1 MARTKQRARKLAAAE
16 AAAAAATTTGAAET
30 KPPKAPVAEQFLL
43 KLAERVAAEEETD
56 DVTPDVRLRAA
67 IDSLPAS
74 YLQRAL
80 AADFQTSLAKFTTA
94 LVKKQHA
101 QQKKRKRPAAQ
112 PVAQSFNACTKAAYE
127 SLRAQALAD
136 NDQALLA
143 ALALEPTAPSD
154 ILLASVKQ
162 LQKPA
167 VSTDL
172 SDVIREVHGLTAA
185 LSAEFSAF
193 SSEQSLA
200 AFAVRAYRASERLLA
215 KLPAQQKSKGLGGA
229 IQALAALQQLLS
241 ALHSKAEGL
250 TLRSGQFKL
259 ALYTPAPQRPEM
271 SLQQA
276 AACALAQYGAA
287 LALLCESTLVAR
299 ISAARSHTASK
310 AGASSDSDSSD
321 DDDDHD
327 NSSGASAAVISPLE
341 HVLNM
346 AAALLPGALPKLHY
360 LLSLCSAVQAHK
372 ASLPRA
378 GALLVCEACYV
389 VQQRIPCTGSSS
401 TMTAVE
407 YFTAVSAAAVV
418 TQLMRSYSSLDNTL
432 QARARKAAG
441 AAAAV
446 SAPPAFL
453 QLLRDLDPL
462 TMPQAARPLWSAL
475 GSCAGA
481 DASSD
486 VSSRR
491 SEAAQAAAVTKELLH
506 GEHST
511 AAACA
516 AALAGMIEA
525 QAVNSGGT
533 AATTGSSEGTG
544 FYMDSAGLQS
554 LRAGTSDD
562 SDDDMTGL
570 DAALDSYSEGGE
582 IGGAADDHSENGDD
596 LQYSGSE

>member
-1 MARTKQRARKLAAAE
+1 MGRTKQRARKAAE
-16 AAAAAATTTGAAET
+16 AAPAAAAAAATATGASET
-30 KPPKAPVAEQFLL
+30 KPTTTPVAEQFLL

-56 DVTPDVRLRAA
+56 VTPDVRLRAA

-74 YLQRAL
+74 SLQRAL
-80 AADFQTSLAKFTTA
+80 AADFQASLAQFTTA
-94 LVKKQHA
+94 LVKTQHA
-101 QQKKRKRPAAQ
+101 QQKKRKQPAA
-112 PVAQSFNACTKAAYE
+112 PAQRFNACAKGAYE
-127 SLRAQALAD
+127 SLRAQALVD

-172 SDVIREVHGLTAA
+172 SDVVREVRALTAA

-200 AFAVRAYRASERLLA
+200 AYAIRAYRAGERLLA
-215 KLPAQQKSKGLGGA
+215 KLPSHLKSKGLGGA
-229 IQALAALQQLLS
+229 IQALAALQQLLG
-241 ALHSKAEGL
+241 ALHFKAEGL
-250 TLRSGQFKL
+250 TLRSSEFKL

-287 LALLCESTLVAR
+287 LALLCEDSTLVAR
-299 ISAARSHTASK
+299 IRAARSHTAAK

-321 DDDDHD
+321 DDDDD
-327 NSSGASAAVISPLE
+327 DSSSSAAAAAAVISPLE

-346 AAALLPGALPKLHY
+346 TAALLPGTLSKLHF
-360 LLSLCSAVQAHK
+360 LLSLCSIVQAHK

-389 VQQRIPCTGSSS
+389 VQQRILFTGSSS
-401 TMTAVE
+401 SALTAME
-407 YFTAVSAAAVV
+407 YFTAVAAAAVV
-418 TQLMRSYSSLDNTL
+418 MQLMRSYSSLDSTL
-432 QARARKAAG
+432 QTRARKAAG
-441 AAAAV
+441 AAAAL

-453 QLLRDLDPL
+453 QLLRDVDPL
-462 TMPQAARPLWSAL
+462 TMPQTARPLWSAL
-475 GSCAGA
+475 GSCAGT
-481 DASSD
+481 DASSGG
-486 VSSRR
+486 SAKR

-506 GEHST
+506 GGHS
-511 AAACA
+511 AVACA

-525 QAVNSGGT
+525 EAVNSGGS

-544 FYMDSAGLQS
+544 FYMDSGGLQS
-554 LRAGTSDD
+554 LRAGASDD
-562 SDDDMTGL
+562 SDDDDMTGL
-570 DAALDSYSEGGE
+570 DAAVDSDSEGDE
-582 IGGAADDHSENGDD
+582 MDDAHDSHSDN
-596 LQYSGSE
+596 